1 MLPNLGQLLLHDVA
15 DTMGFY
21 SPTDAELAH
30 EQDLVDPITLES
42 PIVTERGACG
52 LLGERLLSNGV
63 EGCDFVK
70 VCATCCSGGCQCVAY
85 FVSGSVCADFRDHLC
100 HNQGDVSP

>member
-30 EQDLVDPITLES
+30 EQDWVDPITL
-42 PIVTERGACG
+42 
-52 LLGERLLSNGV
+52 
-63 EGCDFVK
+63 
-70 VCATCCSGGCQCVAY
+70 
-85 FVSGSVCADFRDHLC
+85 
-100 HNQGDVSP
+100 